1 MKISRNHYVLL
12 GWMCMILFS
21 CKEIPHS
28 VYPRIDLA
36 EYSKHQWTIWGD
48 GKHYSG
54 LGSVYLHKTSDIT
67 PNDVKDIKI
76 YQQKVFL
83 LTSTGSLMRFDLR
96 SGQKESHYR
105 EKIHSFDID
114 TVHQHVYALAEGQK
128 SIYKYDFQKDSL
140 LSVKDLEH
148 TGHEYDGCLYL
159 SEGNLLFPTNNYPN
173 GIYVVVNT
181 NTGKLRS
188 FQSIPMRIS
197 QYVSLPD
204 TFQLKSYVT
213 GVSERGVLYKHLL
226 NDTIFV
232 WDKER
237 FIPFAISYTN
247 GEGIAHKEATF
258 FQKEQLFIN
267 NQMLAMMHLDKVN
280 DVWLVNYKHKY
291 QRKDK
296 EWYSV
301 ASALLNED
309 FSVREMDDYIFCLE
323 KKKIVV
329 NPHYPYY
336 VDKERKGLYQL
347 YRKEA
352 HPNDAMGQT
361 VEVFEHMANHAD
373 PNDLIL
379 CFFNI

>member
-1 MKISRNHYVLL
+1 MKISRNYYVLL

-21 CKEIPHS
+21 CKEIPYS
-28 VYPRIDLA
+28 VYPRIDIA
-36 EYSKHQWTIWGD
+36 EYSKHQWTVYGD

-54 LGSVYLHKTSDIT
+54 LGAVYLHKTSDIT

-114 TVHQHVYALAEGQK
+114 TVHQHVYALAESQK

-140 LSVKDLEH
+140 LSVKELGH

-173 GIYVVVNT
+173 GIYVVLNT

-188 FQSIPMRIS
+188 FQSSPKRIS

-336 VDKERKGLYQL
+336 VNKERKGLYQL

-352 HPNDAMGQT
+352 HPNDAMGQK
-361 VEVFEHMANHAD
+361 VEVFEHMTSHAD
-373 PNDLIL
+373 PKDLIL
-379 CFFNI
+379 CFFYI